1 MLAIPK
7 VMKHKPR
14 KREGMSEKHLEMIRQ
29 LPCVVTGRR
38 PVEAHHLLRGPSVV
52 RGIGIKAE
60 DKWAIPVHPEVHHE
74 IHALGNDQAYLE
86 KHGINGTSLAQDL
99 WNMSGD
105 FTAMSRI
112 VERYHQISRR
122 HGWGLR

>member
-1 MLAIPK
+1 MLAISK
-7 VMKHKPR
+7 KTYHKPR
-14 KREGMSEKHLEMIRQ
+14 KREGMSEKHLDMIRQ

-38 PVEAHHLLRGPSVV
+38 PVEAHHLLRGPGIV
-52 RGIGIKAE
+52 RGMGMKAE
-60 DKWAIPVHPEVHHE
+60 DRWAIPVSPYVHNE
-74 IHALGNDQAYLE
+74 IHVVGNDQAYLE
-86 KHGINGTSLAQDL
+86 RYGINGTALAQDL

-122 HGWGLR
+122 HAWGLR